1 MRSYRAK
8 RLNIA
13 FHKIASAR
21 GPPVPQIK
29 SDQVIHNANL
39 VGDDTARFHASGVR
53 STNDHQHQQ
62 KIRKKEEKK
71 EEKKRRKTANAIKK
85 QMRFQSES
93 KWPFHDWHTQ
103 IIF

>member
-39 VGDDTARFHASGVR
+39 VGDDTARFHAKCVR
-53 STNDHQHQQ
+53 QMIININS
-62 KIRKKEEKK
+62 KSEKK
-71 EEKKRRKTANAIKK
+71 KKRKRKHGKKTANAIKK